1 MIFDGFQGSELHV
14 FFFVSRTLFL
24 PLVFAHAQIRKRIE
38 MSVEAAISQ
47 ADSLYTASNVMGS
60 FAALEAVANTEAGRA
75 SVEVQWR
82 LARVYYLLAKE
93 CPVGTPD
100 RERQFTAAHAA
111 AETAIAL
118 EPAHGG
124 AQKYA
129 GITLSAMG
137 EFKSTK
143 DKIADAYKI
152 KEHFEKG
159 IAADPADATVYHC
172 LGAWCFKVLQISM
185 IERGIASV
193 IFGSPPSSSYEEC
206 EKHLLKSADLN
217 PHQIDNN
224 LLLGDCYYQQSKYA
238 DAKKWYQQCLD
249 CPATTKFQNEQQA
262 KARAQVAKC

>member
-1 MIFDGFQGSELHV
+1 MRTVVCSFRFYKSAPVFSHV
-14 FFFVSRTLFL
+14 FFFFFVRNADSVVLL
-24 PLVFAHAQIRKRIE
+24 E
-38 MSVEAAISQ
+38 MSIEAAVSQ
-47 ADSLYTASNVMGS
+47 ADSLYASANVAGS
-60 FAALEAVANTEAGRA
+60 FAALDAAAATDAGRA

-82 LARVYYLLAKE
+82 LARALYLLAKE
-93 CPVGTPD
+93 CPVGTPE

-118 EPAHGG
+118 EAAHGG

-159 IAADPADATVYHC
+159 IAADPADATLYHC
-172 LGAWCFKVLQISM
+172 LGAWCFKVLQIGM
-185 IERGIASV
+185 VERGIASM
-193 IFGSPPSSSYEEC
+193 IFGSPPSSTYEEC
-206 EKHLLKSADLN
+206 EKHLLKSAELN
-217 PHQIDNN
+217 AQQIDNN

-238 DAKKWYQQCLD
+238 DAKKWYQMCVD
-249 CPATTKFQNEQQA
+249 CTATTKFQNEQQD
-262 KARAQVAKC
+262 KARAQISKC